1 MRHVARRT
9 TPIYYGWYIT
19 AALGLIL
26 TIVVGSTLNAFG
38 LFVLPVS
45 KEFGLS
51 RADINT
57 AFILLNVGIAVIAPF
72 IGRALDRFPAKRI
85 MLIATLCLGFAFTV
99 LSLSRSLWL
108 SGFIMLVPL
117 PIAFLAAGTITYS
130 IVLARWFSLQ
140 RGRAIMLAQVGAP
153 LGSITVA
160 PLVAWLIAV
169 EGWRT
174 ALATMGGVGTV
185 ILLLLLLVIRER
197 PGPGESESG
206 PVSPEVAQ
214 ARVAAEPEKPARV
227 KDLLSTSLFWM
238 TAFGYALPICL
249 AQAMA
254 VTIVPLAMESGI
266 GTTQAAT
273 LVSISGAAAIFG
285 NLAMSSIADKFDR
298 TKLLVFFAL
307 LGVGMGVLP
316 LLGHSYFLLATTGV
330 IIGLSTGTMAPIFYA
345 TFADRFGVPSFG
357 TVRGLIQPISAVMN
371 ALAVRFAGEVFDR
384 TGEYALL
391 FQTMIAVQL
400 LAAVL
405 IYFTGNR
412 TMAPIGEVAI
422 ERA

>member
-1 MRHVARRT
+1 MQRRT

-19 AALGLIL
+19 AALGMIL

-51 RADINT
+51 RADINS
-57 AFILLNVGIAVIAPF
+57 AFILLNIGIAIIAPF

-85 MLIATLCLGFAFTV
+85 MLIAILCLGIGLGV
-99 LSLSRSLWL
+99 LSISRSLWL
-108 SGFIMLVPL
+108 SGLVMLVPL

-130 IVLARWFSLQ
+130 IVLARWFAVQ

-153 LGSITVA
+153 LGSVTVT
-160 PLVAWLIAV
+160 PLVAWLIEA

-174 ALATMGGVGTV
+174 ALAAMAGLGTV
-185 ILLLLLLVIRER
+185 ILLLLLIVIRER
-197 PGPGESESG
+197 PGPDESETGVQSD
-206 PVSPEVAQ
+206 P
-214 ARVAAEPEKPARV
+214 ARGHPLSAEPQKPSTV
-227 KDLLSTSLFWM
+227 KELLGTSLFWM
-238 TAFGYALPICL
+238 TAFGYALPICMS
-249 AQAMA
+249 QAMA
-254 VTIVPLAMESGI
+254 VTLVPLAMESGI
-266 GTTQAAT
+266 PTTEAAS

-285 NLAMSSIADKFDR
+285 NLTMSVVADRFDR
-298 TKLLVFFAL
+298 TKLLVAFAL

-316 LLGHSYFLLATTGV
+316 LLEHSYILLAITSA

-345 TFADRFGVPSFG
+345 TFADRFGVASFG

-400 LAAVL
+400 IAAIL

-412 TMAPIGEVAI
+412 SHAASGPLAV

>member
-1 MRHVARRT
+1 MTRRT
-9 TPIYYGWYIT
+9 RSLYYGWYIT

-26 TIVVGSTLNAFG
+26 TVVVGSTLNAFG

-45 KEFGLS
+45 TEFGLS
-51 RADINT
+51 RADINS
-57 AFILLNVGIAVIAPF
+57 AFILLNIGIAVIAPF

-85 MLIATLCLGFAFTV
+85 MLIAILCLGISFGV
-99 LSLSRSLWL
+99 LSISRSLWL
-108 SGFIMLVPL
+108 SSLVMLVPL

-130 IVLARWFSLQ
+130 IVLARWFAVQ

-153 LGSITVA
+153 LGSVTVT
-160 PLVAWLIAV
+160 PLVAWLIEV

-174 ALATMGGVGTV
+174 ALATMAGVGTV
-185 ILLLLLLVIRER
+185 VLLLLLTVIRER
-197 PGPGESESG
+197 PGPGESETG
-206 PVSPEVAQ
+206 VVPDL
-214 ARVAAEPEKPARV
+214 ARSHPAAAAEPQRPATV
-227 KDLLSTSLFWM
+227 KELLGTSLFWM
-238 TAFGYALPICL
+238 TAFGYALPICM

-254 VTIVPLAMESGI
+254 VTLVPLAMESGI
-266 GTTQAAT
+266 ATTQAAS

-285 NLAMSSIADKFDR
+285 NLSMSVVADRFDR
-298 TKLLVFFAL
+298 TKLLVAFAL
-307 LGVGMGVLP
+307 LGVGMGALP
-316 LLGHSYFLLATTGV
+316 LLEHSYILLAITSA

-391 FQTMIAVQL
+391 FQVMIAVQL
-400 LAAVL
+400 IAAIL

-412 TMAPIGEVAI
+412 THAAVGAVAM